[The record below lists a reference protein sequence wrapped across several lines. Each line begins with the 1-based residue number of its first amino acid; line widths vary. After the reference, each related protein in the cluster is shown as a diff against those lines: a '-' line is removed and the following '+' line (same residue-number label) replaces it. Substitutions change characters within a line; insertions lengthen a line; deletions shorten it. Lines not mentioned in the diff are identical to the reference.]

1 VLLQAMSRADI
12 CLQCSDFSGSK
23 ILLHIVAIV
32 YGGNLSLGLYTEE
45 ILKWKM
51 VAIYRLIK

>member
-1 VLLQAMSRADI
+1 MSRADI